1 MVRSYFPGCC
11 GAKILTGFP
20 YDHNLTNP
28 RKELT
33 QLKAV
38 LEREI
43 KLCMKRDNC
52 SIITA
57 TTNDEQLQAAK
68 ILKELGF
75 RCSPWA
81 SRPSRPPKTKIRL
94 WYYLT
99 NQTKK

>member
-1 MVRSYFPGCC
+1 MAREYFPGCC
-11 GAKILTGFP
+11 GAKVLTGLP
-20 YDHNLTNP
+20 YDYNLTNP

-33 QLKAV
+33 QLKAR
-38 LEREI
+38 LGNEI
-43 KLCMKRDNC
+43 KLCVKLDNC

-57 TTNDEQLQAAK
+57 TTNSSQLQAAK

-81 SRPSRPPKTKIRL
+81 SRPFRYPKTKIRL